1 MAGDF
6 VMWRHPD
13 RNCVYR
19 ELSTIIGHNRHTA
32 APVIHQVRHYH
43 ESGLPQNVGLVEA
56 SFI

>member
-13 RNCVYR
+13 RNCVYG
-19 ELSTIIGHNRHTA
+19 ELSTIIGHNRYTA
-32 APVIHQVRHYH
+32 APVIQQVRHYH